1 MKDLN
6 VLFYRYRSKCW
17 YLFLKTALEA
27 VGDENRPKFFKAYFI
42 PLKLTNLWI
51 FCIIL
56 GKIKCYLC
64 LKKKTGQKV
73 NICLWNR
80 SKSIALWSGPKSLCS
95 RRLFEC
101 PLAVQSASPPL
112 WQVLQ
117 LNGRPLRL
125 ELLKK
130 RTHARHSVSSQLVKY
145 NIIVAT
151 SLWLS
156 ARKYTKKNLVKMVFV
171 LYSELCL
178 TAHWA
183 IPQV

>member
-1 MKDLN
+1 M
-6 VLFYRYRSKCW
+6 RM
-17 YLFLKTALEA
+17 
-27 VGDENRPKFFKAYFI
+27 
-42 PLKLTNLWI
+42 
-51 FCIIL
+51 
-56 GKIKCYLC
+56 GKIKYRLC

-95 RRLFEC
+95 RRLFKC

-112 WQVLQ
+112 WQVFTVKWAV
-117 LNGRPLRL
+117 RL

-156 ARKYTKKNLVKMVFV
+156 ARKYTKKNSVKMVFV

-178 TAHWA
+178 TARWP